1 MAYLFVDTSHLLH
14 VGVLDKDFKW
24 LKSEV
29 VETRKTSEILHEII
43 RSILEEC
50 RIEIPKLQGLI
61 TIAGPGSYTGMR
73 VGDLI
78 NLDFNIVGDYIQYK
92 QEKTGRRVAIPV
104 TDKIRKYLHEV
115 ESISSDVLLNRH
127 IKTCCKLAGIS
138 NWKKVTS
145 HTMRRTLA
153 TNDFILGVPNKFI
166 MAITGHQTEKSFMKY
181 IRLSKTEEANLYAKF
196 KSQLMAG

>member
-73 VGDLI
+73 VGEGLAQVFELDGI
-78 NLDFNIVGDYIQYK
+78 NVYSFY
-92 QEKTGRRVAIPV
+92 
-104 TDKIRKYLHEV
+104 
-115 ESISSDVLLNRH
+115 SSD
-127 IKTCCKLAGIS
+127 IPQ
-138 NWKKVTS
+138 
-145 HTMRRTLA
+145 
-153 TNDFILGVPNKFI
+153 ILGDNSSQWVFPAFKK
-166 MAITGHQTEKSFMKY
+166 EYY
-181 IRLSKTEEANLYAKF
+181 IRTSDGEMLLSEDDFEQKFSGSDDNSSLYTHGVNELSAICGANTRELLISRPGDIFPHVIEQGMRKRPYYFRPLDVEF
-196 KSQLMAG
+196 KKS